1 MTLPAPVVA
10 AAHAGLAK
18 KADEVVALDLR
29 SSADFTDFF
38 LLLSGQNQRQLVAI
52 ADAVLDALRATRAPP
67 GPRRGLPPA
76 GVDPARLLELRRP
89 RHDPPHARLLR
100 PRAAVGRGEAGGGRG
115 VTTAP
120 RDALAGVVAESR
132 AMRELLPLVL
142 RLAETRSPVL
152 LQGESGTGK
161 DLVAHWLHYGG
172 PRREGPFI
180 KVHCPSIPGELL
192 ESELFGHEKG
202 AFTDARHAKAGKIE
216 IAAGG
221 TLYFDQV
228 QDLVPPL
235 QAKLL
240 RVIEERR
247 FERVGGTRTLE
258 VDVRFVASANVD
270 LAEAVQ
276 TGRFREDLFHRL
288 NVVPLRLEPLRNR
301 REDVLPLAE
310 AFLARER
317 ERGATAASGFAPETV
332 GVLKGYLWPGNV
344 RELRSVVERCALVV
358 PSGEVPPAALPPQIV
373 EQPST
378 LWAGRDR
385 RPTLKDVEQAYIRWV
400 LDAVGG
406 SQTRAAAV
414 LGISRKALWEKRRR
428 YGIG

>member
-1 MTLPAPVVA
+1 M
-10 AAHAGLAK
+10 
-18 KADEVVALDLR
+18 
-29 SSADFTDFF
+29 
-38 LLLSGQNQRQLVAI
+38 
-52 ADAVLDALRATRAPP
+52 
-67 GPRRGLPPA
+67 
-76 GVDPARLLELRRP
+76 
-89 RHDPPHARLLR
+89 
-100 PRAAVGRGEAGGGRG
+100 
-115 VTTAP
+115 TTAE
-120 RDALAGVVAESR
+120 ALAGVVAESR
-132 AMRELLPLVL
+132 AMRELVPLVL

-152 LQGESGTGK
+152 LEGESGTGK
-161 DLVAHWLHYGG
+161 DLVAYWLHYGG

-180 KVHCPSIPGELL
+180 KVHCPSIPAELL

-202 AFTDARHAKAGKIE
+202 AFTDARHAKAGKVE
-216 IAAGG
+216 MAAGG

-228 QDLVPPL
+228 QDLVPAL

-247 FERVGGTRTLE
+247 FERVGGTHTLE
-258 VDVRFVASANVD
+258 VDVRFVAAANVD
-270 LAEAVQ
+270 LAGAVRA
-276 TGRFREDLFHRL
+276 GRFREDLFHRL
-288 NVVPLRLEPLRNR
+288 NVVPLHLAPLRNR

-317 ERGATAASGFAPETV
+317 GRGTTVASGFAPEAAEI
-332 GVLKGYLWPGNV
+332 LKGYLWPGNA
-344 RELRSVVERCALVV
+344 RELRSVVERAAILV
-358 PSGEVPPAALPPQIV
+358 PAGEVPPSALPPQLA
-373 EQPST
+373 EQPAT

>member
-1 MTLPAPVVA
+1 M
-10 AAHAGLAK
+10 
-18 KADEVVALDLR
+18 
-29 SSADFTDFF
+29 
-38 LLLSGQNQRQLVAI
+38 
-52 ADAVLDALRATRAPP
+52 
-67 GPRRGLPPA
+67 
-76 GVDPARLLELRRP
+76 
-89 RHDPPHARLLR
+89 
-100 PRAAVGRGEAGGGRG
+100 
-115 VTTAP
+115 TTAE
-120 RDALAGVVAESR
+120 ALAGVVAESR
-132 AMRELLPLVL
+132 AMRELVPLVL

-152 LQGESGTGK
+152 LEGESGTGK
-161 DLVAHWLHYGG
+161 DLVAYWLHYGG

-180 KVHCPSIPGELL
+180 KVHCPSIPAELL

-202 AFTDARHAKAGKIE
+202 AFTDARHAKAGKVE
-216 IAAGG
+216 MAAGG

-228 QDLVPPL
+228 QDLVPAL

-247 FERVGGTRTLE
+247 FERLGGTHTLE
-258 VDVRFVASANVD
+258 VDVRFVAAANVD
-270 LAEAVQ
+270 LAGAVRA
-276 TGRFREDLFHRL
+276 GRFREDLFHRL
-288 NVVPLRLEPLRNR
+288 NVVPLLLAPLRNR

-317 ERGATAASGFAPETV
+317 GRGTTVASGFAPEAAEI
-332 GVLKGYLWPGNV
+332 LKGYLWPGNA
-344 RELRSVVERCALVV
+344 RELRSVVERAAILV
-358 PSGEVPPAALPPQIV
+358 PAGEVPPSALPPQLA
-373 EQPST
+373 EQPAT